1 MNKIN
6 MKLVNL
12 AFKQI
17 KEGSKT
23 VEVRLNDEKRK
34 TLKIGDII
42 VFNNID
48 NDEKLEKEIVDIKVY
63 KSFKELYNNF
73 DNILLGAR
81 GYTADQY
88 VQSMYSFYNKED
100 EYKYGVMAILLK
112 PIDLDLR
119 EQFISREI
127 PFEGKLLKIRKDT
140 IKLPNNN
147 IAYREWIEH
156 QGACAIVCVD
166 KDDNIILERQFRY
179 PFGKCIIELP
189 AGKLDSPLE
198 NHLDCAIRELQEETG
213 LISKDMKY
221 LGETALAVAYTSEMI
236 YLYYTNEFETGQN
249 NFDDDEL
256 LTVFKIPFDKA
267 LEMCNSGEIFDS
279 KTIIGIN
286 LYNNLIRNKK

>member
-6 MKLVNL
+6 MKLVDL

-17 KEGSKT
+17 KDGSKT
-23 VEVRLNDEKRK
+23 VEVRLNDEKRQL
-34 TLKIGDII
+34 LKIGDFII
-42 VFNNID
+42 FNNI
-48 NDEKLEKEIVDIKVY
+48 NTNESLEKEIVDIKVY
-63 KSFKELYNNF
+63 KSFKELYNNY

-81 GYTADQY
+81 GYNVDQY
-88 VQSMYSFYNKED
+88 VSSMYNFYTKED
-100 EYKYGVMAILLK
+100 ENKYGVMAISLK
-112 PIDLDLR
+112 PIDIDLR

-166 KDDNIILERQFRY
+166 KEDNIILEKQYRY

-198 NHLDCAIRELQEETG
+198 NHLDCAVRELKEETG

-221 LGETALAVAYTSEMI
+221 LGETALAVAYTSEII
-236 YLYYTNEFETGQN
+236 YLFYTNDFEQGQN
-249 NFDDDEL
+249 HFDDDEL

-267 LEMCNSGEIFDS
+267 LEMCNNGEIIDS